1 MPSNHLILCHLLLLL
16 PSIFP
21 RIKVFSN
28 ESALLVRWS
37 KYWSFSFII
46 SPSNEYSGLF
56 SFRIDLFDL
65 LAVQWTQEFS
75 PALQFKSINSS
86 VFSLLYGPILSSTHD
101 YWKKKHMVFWL
112 CGPLSA
118 KWCLC
123 FWKHGLVSSISF
135 ICLHKNFTKIM
146 KAFIHSCLILGAMKI
161 SFSGWTNKL
170 WYILTM
176 EYHSVLKGNE
186 PWSELEETSAYML
199 LREKANP
206 KWLHTI

>member
-1 MPSNHLILCHLLLLL
+1 MSQLFSSGGH
-16 PSIFP
+16 SIG
-21 RIKVFSN
+21 V
-28 ESALLVRWS
+28 SA
-37 KYWSFSFII
+37 
-46 SPSNEYSGLF
+46 SPSVLPMNIQCCFPLGLTCLISLQSNGLK
-56 SFRIDLFDL
+56 SFLQHYNSKASILQCSAFFM
-65 LAVQWTQEFS
+65 VQ
-75 PALQFKSINSS
+75 SS
-86 VFSLLYGPILSSTHD
+86 YPHMTIG
-101 YWKKKHMVFWL
+101 KKKHMVFWL

-118 KWCLC
+118 KWCLY

-135 ICLHKNFTKIM
+135 ICPHKNFTKIM

-161 SFSGWTNKL
+161 SFNGWMNKL

-186 PWSELEETSAYML
+186 PWSDLEETSACML

>member
-1 MPSNHLILCHLLLLL
+1 MDS
-16 PSIFP
+16 
-21 RIKVFSN
+21 RVFSSTTIQKHQFFSVQPSLWSN
-28 ESALLVRWS
+28 SLIHTWLL
-37 KYWSFSFII
+37 
-46 SPSNEYSGLF
+46 E
-56 SFRIDLFDL
+56 
-65 LAVQWTQEFS
+65 
-75 PALQFKSINSS
+75 
-86 VFSLLYGPILSSTHD
+86 
-101 YWKKKHMVFWL
+101 KKKHMVFWL